1 MKKIDWHVK
10 FGVGLVLLSVVLYS
24 LHYVIFHDPHHLF
37 IFMLGELAFLPLEV
51 FIVGLGLEKIME
63 KREKAHLIEKLNM
76 IIGVFFTEV
85 GTELL
90 EMLTLCDYKMCKF
103 KSNLKIT
110 KEWTDRDFKEAI
122 EVSKNYNFQIA
133 FEEKDL
139 LDIKRFLC
147 SKRDFLLKLLENP
160 NILEHDSFTYFLTA
174 VFHLE
179 EELNFRDISNLSHEE
194 SEHIKEDII
203 RVYSS
208 IIGQWLLY
216 MKHLKGHFP
225 FLFNSA
231 LMMNP
236 FTRECN

>member
-24 LHYVIFHDPHHLF
+24 LHYVIFHDAHHLF

-90 EMLTLCDYKMCKF
+90 EKLTLCDNKMCKF
-103 KSNLKIT
+103 KTNLKIT
-110 KEWTDRDFKEAI
+110 KEWSDRDFKEAL
-122 EVSKNYNFQIA
+122 EVTKNYNFEID
-133 FEEKDL
+133 FDVKDL
-139 LDIKRFLC
+139 QEIKRFLC

-179 EELNFRDISNLSHEE
+179 EELNFRDISNLSLEE
-194 SEHIKEDII
+194 KEHIKEDII

-208 IIGQWLLY
+208 IIGQWILY
-216 MKHLKGHFP
+216 MKHLKDNFP

-231 LMMNP
+231 LLTNP
-236 FTRECN
+236 FTR

>member
-24 LHYVIFHDPHHLF
+24 LHYVIFDDAHHLF

-51 FIVGLGLEKIME
+51 FIVGLGIEKIME

-90 EMLTLCDYKMCKF
+90 EKLTLYDHKMCKF
-103 KSNLKIT
+103 KANLQIT
-110 KEWTDRDFKEAI
+110 NDWNDRDFKEAI
-122 EVSKNYNFQIA
+122 EVTKNYNFEID

-139 LDIKRFLC
+139 FDIKSFLC
-147 SKRDFLLKLLENP
+147 SKRYFLLKLLENP

-179 EELNFRDISNLSHEE
+179 EELNFRDISNLSLEE
-194 SEHIKEDII
+194 REHIKVDIM

-216 MKHLKGHFP
+216 MKHIKEHFP

-231 LMMNP
+231 LITNP
-236 FTRECN
+236 FTR

>member
-10 FGVGLVLLSVVLYS
+10 FGVGLVLLSLVLYS
-24 LHYVIFHDPHHLF
+24 LHYVIFDDAHHLF

-51 FIVGLGLEKIME
+51 FIVGLGIEKIME
-63 KREKAHLIEKLNM
+63 KREKLHLIEKLNM

-85 GTELL
+85 GTELI
-90 EMLTLCDYKMCKF
+90 EKLTLCDYNMCKF
-103 KSNLKIT
+103 KGNLKIT

-122 EVSKNYNFQIA
+122 EMSKNYNFQID
-133 FEEKDL
+133 FKEKNL
-139 LDIKRFLC
+139 REIKSFLC
-147 SKRDFLLKLLENP
+147 SKRSFLLKLLENP

-179 EELNFRDISNLSHEE
+179 EELNFRDIGNLSYEE
-194 SEHIKEDII
+194 SEHIKGDII

-216 MKHLKGHFP
+216 IKHIKANFP

-231 LMMNP
+231 IEMNP
-236 FTRECN
+236 FISDN